1 MPVRGWP
8 ATRKLSKNGHRPQT
22 ALAPQ
27 TIHSRT
33 VECELYASA
42 QLRCMRQECNRESN
56 QEWSEGRARCL
67 AFCPTRRSKNL
78 PASIRQRLLNLEQ
91 EHNDEFALI
100 PTKYGLERMLFR
112 LSLWCIADS
121 HPRTGE
127 LFSNSMPIL
136 LISQSNHR
144 IYAHRA
150 ARRDVASRE
159 HNESEQKYNTCE
171 CREVRR
177 FHLEEQTGH
186 QVGQR
191 QRSCNSGGDAEQGDS
206 RSISHNEPQDVDT
219 LRSQRRPY
227 ADLMRSLVRGISHR
241 AIDS

>member
-1 MPVRGWP
+1 CTVEGIFMTVHSQTTP
-8 ATRKLSKNGHRPQT
+8 ATGTDSRRYDRTLCPFVDGRQLGNYRKMVIGHRQHCRRK
-22 ALAPQ
+22 A
-27 TIHSRT
+27 IHSRT

-121 HPRTGE
+121 HP
-127 LFSNSMPIL
+127 
-136 LISQSNHR
+136 
-144 IYAHRA
+144 
-150 ARRDVASRE
+150 
-159 HNESEQKYNTCE
+159 
-171 CREVRR
+171 
-177 FHLEEQTGH
+177 
-186 QVGQR
+186 
-191 QRSCNSGGDAEQGDS
+191 
-206 RSISHNEPQDVDT
+206 
-219 LRSQRRPY
+219 
-227 ADLMRSLVRGISHR
+227 
-241 AIDS
+241 